1 MILWNILVLNL
12 LILLCS
18 AAPSSPTTAPTPQP
32 VLQIAQKLLSNI
44 GRFPT
49 AIQEGMTGKTGEIR
63 KIVSSALGGGLIGQL
78 VENPIQAAGNFGFDL
93 DQFGIN
99 KTMLENSM
107 GLNADKAWQSNLLPT
122 TINKGDLLFSNNQI
136 NAAPTT
142 PAGPEPLYIDGKKV
156 MPENEDA
163 VLNGIFGGERNNLK
177 QVQPQKGRK
186 LESAQ
191 YYGNEKSHMRWQEN
205 RPTPNAF
212 ITDSHAQNIPTP
224 RYQNLPLQPQPPP
237 PPVSP
242 APPSDSVD
250 SANSIINSVMP
261 FINTPQMPTFNN
273 EINDENRAV
282 AHAINRVALGDAE
295 IRRVPMARAPEMHKM
310 NAKILSLEQRLNEQ
324 QELLAKQHGEEK
336 ELKVQKILE
345 TLKFGKGN
353 RLSALQKHLRYSPE
367 AVNDDLRLDTH
378 PLKHLS
384 QIQCECENVSL
395 KQLKGSWVQ
404 ALASESL
411 ISQLNKGIESIF
423 DSKNAKLECA
433 EITITPPRDYNPEYS
448 HFVLG
453 IRMQNATNVVRLPG
467 NIFPGQNNQFTMRL
481 IDFDNQINDI
491 PFCIHK
497 TDINSRYLVIA
508 ESTNC
513 QAATLLVKNPEQFFK
528 TTDTNLTNYLKKK
541 ISSNQMDRMELVEH
555 VNVCSS

>member
-1 MILWNILVLNL
+1 MILCKVLFLNL
-12 LILLCS
+12 LILFCN
-18 AAPSSPTTAPTPQP
+18 AAPSHPSTAAPTPQP

-63 KIVSSALGGGLIGQL
+63 KIVSSALGGGIIGQL
-78 VENPIQAAGNFGFDL
+78 VENPIQAAGNLGFDL

-99 KTMLENSM
+99 KTMLENSI
-107 GLNADKAWQSNLLPT
+107 GISPDKAWQTNLLPM
-122 TINKGDLLFSNNQI
+122 NKGDLLFSNQI
-136 NAAPTT
+136 NNVAVPTT

-177 QVQPQKGRK
+177 QVQPQKGRR

-191 YYGNEKSHMRWQEN
+191 YYGNEKARMRMQEN
-205 RPTPNAF
+205 RPTPNSF
-212 ITDSHAQNIPTP
+212 VTDSQAQNIPSH
-224 RYQNLPLQPQPPP
+224 RLQNLPVPP

-242 APPSDSVD
+242 APPSDSMD

-261 FINTPQMPTFNN
+261 FINTPQMPNFNN
-273 EINDENRAV
+273 NDDNNGIIDENRAV
-282 AHAINRVALGDAE
+282 AHAINRVSNGDAE
-295 IRRVPMARAPEMHKM
+295 IRRVPMARVPEFNKM

-336 ELKVQKILE
+336 EMKVQKILE

-367 AVNDDLRLDTH
+367 AVNDDLRLDTN
-378 PLKHLS
+378 PLKPLP
-384 QIQCECENVSL
+384 QIECECESVSL
-395 KQLKGSWVQ
+395 NQLKGTWVQ
-404 ALASESL
+404 ALASDSL
-411 ISQLNKGIESIF
+411 ISELNKGMGKIF
-423 DSKNAKLECA
+423 DTKAAKLECA
-433 EITITPPRDYNPEYS
+433 EISVTPPRDYNPEYS

-453 IRMQNATNVVRLPG
+453 VRIQNATNVVRFAFTKQTSTHVTLSL
-467 NIFPGQNNQFTMRL
+467 QNQ
-481 IDFDNQINDI
+481 Q
-491 PFCIHK
+491 
-497 TDINSRYLVIA
+497 
-508 ESTNC
+508 
-513 QAATLLVKNPEQFFK
+513 
-528 TTDTNLTNYLKKK
+528 K
-541 ISSNQMDRMELVEH
+541 ISANQMDRMEFVEH